1 MKKFNEVGAGF
12 SMLIPF
18 LNTWYLYT
26 ISKELDKS
34 DTIRFINSKIVL
46 IFGLIYNILYVSLL
60 ILFFVFDPD
69 YVPDIVFNV
78 LFFGSFICHILLIV
92 GGCITLSKINN
103 YYQQYRIAKSTSSSM
118 IMFIIVGAI
127 IPPVLL
133 FTWFSIV
140 LSIGDDILF
149 NSYMTLEEVITNFGL
164 LLIGSFL
171 VYIITSCGCC
181 VFAFYKLQKQINNF
195 IDEYNFGLSNPFN
208 NPQMYNQNVN
218 INQVPMQ

>member
-46 IFGLIYNILYVSLL
+46 IFGLIYNILYVLLL
-60 ILFFVFDPD
+60 IVLFVFDLD
-69 YVPDIVFNV
+69 YVPEILFTV

-92 GGCITLSKINN
+92 GGSITLSKINN
-103 YYQQYRIAKSTSSSM
+103 YYQKFRIAKSTSSSM
-118 IMFIIVGAI
+118 MVFIIVGGI
-127 IPPVLL
+127 IPPVLSI
-133 FTWFSIV
+133 TWFLIGFSIISNAEFE
-140 LSIGDDILF
+140 LAMELDIITNLDILLLGV
-149 NSYMTLEEVITNFGL
+149 TLG
-164 LLIGSFL
+164 
-171 VYIITSCGCC
+171 YIIISCGCC
-181 VFAFYKLQKQINNF
+181 VFAYYKLQKQINNF
-195 IDEYNFGLSNPFN
+195 IDEYNFGLSNPFS

-218 INQVPMQ
+218 INQVQMQ